1 MASQGLLLDLPA
13 ATTIPQAPLPT
24 RPNLTPDFARFGTW
38 GPEIRVV
45 RDGAIGKC
53 ARWIATSGLW
63 HLDPQ
68 SRWQQCQEANPH
80 WFRTYRVARLDAPSF
95 FLPAGEVVFRVE
107 VNPAQIPEAPPEGVL
122 MRHVEALMAFPRA
135 TTFLLQPVFV
145 NDPVPRLYSAG
156 DLRQEALGD
165 QREALRIARQWGW
178 AFRAAAWGR
187 RKGRQGVEH
196 AKRVALRMATRLLES
211 LASDV
216 AAQLPSRR
224 EIDPALF
231 WATHRTLTRLHQRAE
246 ENGWE
251 ADVARFREA
260 LGRLTEIDPVLC
272 FELPER
278 PGELWFESHWFEGI
292 DGRRYVHY

>member
-1 MASQGLLLDLPA
+1 MASQGLVLEKPV
-13 ATTIPQAPLPT
+13 ATLRQAPLPT
-24 RPNLTPDFARFGTW
+24 RPNLTPEFSRFGTW

-45 RDGAIGKC
+45 RDGAIVRC
-53 ARWIATSGLW
+53 ARWIATLKERALDSQELW
-63 HLDPQ
+63 
-68 SRWQQCQEANPH
+68 RRCQEANPQ

-107 VNPAQIPEAPPEGVL
+107 VNPSQIPEAPPEGVL
-122 MRHVEALMAFPRA
+122 MRHVEALMAFPQA

-145 NDPVPRLYSAG
+145 SDPAPRLYSAD

-165 QREALRIARQWGW
+165 RHEAMRIARQLGW
-178 AFRAAAWGR
+178 AFRTAAWLQ
-187 RKGRQGVEH
+187 RKQRQTIEK
-196 AKRVALRMATRLLES
+196 AKRIVLRLATRFLES
-211 LASDV
+211 LASKAV
-216 AAQLPSRR
+216 PQPARR
-224 EIDPALF
+224 GEIDPAVF

-251 ADVARFREA
+251 ADVVRFREA
-260 LGRLTEIDPVLC
+260 LGRLSEIDPVLC